1 MGNHSSGTAPPPG
14 RCHRPRRR
22 RTWRVPTRRTCGHTT
37 SGRHRPRRGPP
48 VPHTCQC
55 TRTHTCMHTRHTNTH
70 TCTQETVNLET
81 EVVGDGASEAGDTVD
96 EHPIAPPPPDVELHV
111 PNLDE
116 LGDDELDVRARPC
129 CPARPRPTP
138 HNETHPPHATS
149 SQWAVCGGWSD
160 STTCTQL
167 HDPFLNTFHA
177 QLIYGVQRPRSSV
190 PQDDV
195 WWWSWERTTAARP
208 WAGPRGWS
216 EAPHT
221 GLRLGMLPMRMGEQP
236 VVWVENPHIVQHYPP
251 EPTP

>member
-55 TRTHTCMHTRHTNTH
+55 ARTHTCMHARHTNTH

-96 EHPIAPPPPDVELHV
+96 EHPIAPPPPDVELHM

-129 CPARPRPTP
+129 CPARPRPAP

-160 STTCTQL
+160 SMTCTQP
-167 HDPFLNTFHA
+167 HGPFLNTFHCFSYTGCSDHARLCPKMICGGGAGNA
-177 QLIYGVQRPRSSV
+177 QRQPVRGLV
-190 PQDDV
+190 PG
-195 WWWSWERTTAARP
+195 
-208 WAGPRGWS
+208 AGPR
-216 EAPHT
+216 
-221 GLRLGMLPMRMGEQP
+221 R
-236 VVWVENPHIVQHYPP
+236 
-251 EPTP
+251 PTRVCG